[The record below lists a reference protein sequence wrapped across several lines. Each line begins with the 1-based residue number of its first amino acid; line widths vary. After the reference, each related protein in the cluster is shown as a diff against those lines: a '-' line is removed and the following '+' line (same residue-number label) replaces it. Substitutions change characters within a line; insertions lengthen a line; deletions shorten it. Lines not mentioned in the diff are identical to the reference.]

1 MDKDRKIY
9 EKIICILEKEDTKLT
24 TAEFARELKISKR
37 TLYMLFPSKAAIISE
52 TIDFVF
58 YEFRN
63 SWEKAVG
70 ELSLSDFSRCRCS
83 NFPNNSDVDKLIK
96 FVVKIKNDYPEQRIK
111 IQEKL
116 DELSEL
122 IYIRVVEN
130 ENIRVLTSTEKKVLQ
145 MLIQQTFNRLLGG
158 NYLEENGLDFK
169 ETITSLFRMILFGI
183 KY

>member
-1 MDKDRKIY
+1 MDKDRKMY

-24 TAEFARELKISKR
+24 TAELARELRISKR
-37 TLYMLFPSKAAIISE
+37 TLYILFPNKAAIINE

-58 YEFRN
+58 YKFRN

-70 ELSLSDFSRCRCS
+70 KLLLSDLSRCRCS
-83 NFPNNSDVDKLIK
+83 DFPNNSDVDKLIK
-96 FVVKIKNDYPEQRIK
+96 FVVKIKNDYPEQQAK

-122 IYIRVVEN
+122 IYIYVVEN

-145 MLIQQTFNRLLGG
+145 MLIQQIFKRLLGEK
-158 NYLEENGLDFK
+158 YLKENGLDFK
-169 ETITSLFRMILFGI
+169 ETVTSLFRMIFFGI